1 MGFLSFPF
9 RQKPLVTPALIQAL
23 RELDGPTVSNA
34 IEDFKVRD
42 PVTGYANFELRCQF
56 PDYKPMVGY
65 AITATADTT
74 TPGDKR
80 PIKMGELLDVIEAA
94 PKPAVL
100 VFKHVGADR
109 LKACFTGDMFCTS
122 LSKMGVVG
130 VVTDGANRDISGIRR
145 RAPEFQIFS
154 PGWVVSHG
162 RVSYFDF
169 NVDVSV
175 CGLQIHPGDLL
186 FGDENGLLQIPI
198 DIADAVVKRAKETH
212 IAERAFFEFLDSNI
226 YTFQEL
232 KDRLYAPS
240 KER

>member
-1 MGFLSFPF
+1 MNLENV
-9 RQKPLVTPALIQAL
+9 KTPALIQAL

-34 IEDFKVRD
+34 IEHFRVRD
-42 PVTGYANFELRCQF
+42 PVTGYSNLELRCQF
-56 PDYKPMVGY
+56 PEYKPMVGY

-74 TPGDKR
+74 TPSDKR
-80 PIKMGELLDVIEAA
+80 PMRMAELLDVIHAA
-94 PKPAVL
+94 PKPAVM

-109 LKACFTGDMFCTS
+109 LKSCFTGDMFCTS

-145 RAPEFQIFS
+145 RAPDFQIFS

-162 RVSYFDF
+162 HVTYFDF
-169 NVDVSV
+169 NVTVSV
-175 CGLQIHPGDLL
+175 CGLAIQPGDLL

-198 DIADAVVKRAKETH
+198 DIADDVVKRAHEIYK
-212 IAERAFFEFLDSNI
+212 AEGEFFEFLNRND

-240 KER
+240 KDLHE